1 VTSRDQFR
9 IGDAE
14 RNKAAEMLSD
24 HMAEGRLTQP
34 EFDERLD
41 VALKAKTAGELEPL
55 FLDLPG
61 PTPNLPAEVPTTPP
75 QQSKQHAHD
84 MMAKAK
90 AKPEVAPL
98 VDQKWIV
105 ALTVAVGVLWTS
117 TALIYFGA
125 NYRHWWIFIIPIAL
139 SIMLGKLKGEK
150 H

>member
-1 VTSRDQFR
+1 VNSRDEFR

-14 RNKAAEMLSD
+14 RDRAAEMLSE

-41 VALKAKTAGELEPL
+41 VAMKAKTAGELEPL

-61 PTPNLPAEVPTTPP
+61 PTPNLPAELPKTPP
-75 QQSKQHAHD
+75 EQSRQHAHD

-98 VDQKWIV
+98 VDQKWIT
-105 ALTVAVGVLWTS
+105 ALTMAVVLAWT
-117 TALIYFGA
+117 TTTLIYFGA
-125 NYRHWWIFIIPIAL
+125 DYRQWWIFIIPIAL
-139 SIMLGKLKGEK
+139 SIMLGKLKGSK

>member
-1 VTSRDQFR
+1 
-9 IGDAE
+9 
-14 RNKAAEMLSD
+14 MLSE

-41 VALKAKTAGELEPL
+41 LALKAKTVGELEPL
-55 FLDLPG
+55 FRDLPG
-61 PTPNLPAEVPTTPP
+61 PNPNLPAPVATTPP
-75 QQSKQHAHD
+75 EQSRQHAHD

-90 AKPEVAPL
+90 AKPEVTPL

-105 ALTVAVGVLWTS
+105 ALTVAVGVAWTS

-125 NYRHWWIFIIPIAL
+125 NFRQWWIFIIPIAL
-139 SIMLGKLKGEK
+139 SIVLGKLKGEK

>member
-1 VTSRDQFR
+1 
-9 IGDAE
+9 
-14 RNKAAEMLSD
+14 MLSE

-41 VALKAKTAGELEPL
+41 IALKAKTAGELEPL
-55 FLDLPG
+55 FRDLPG
-61 PTPNLPAEVPTTPP
+61 PNPNLPAPVAKTPP
-75 QQSKQHAHD
+75 EQSRQHAHD

-90 AKPEVAPL
+90 AQPEVAPL

-105 ALTVAVGVLWTS
+105 ALTVAVGVAWTS

-125 NYRHWWIFIIPIAL
+125 NFRQWWIFIIPIAL